1 MKNKTKIYENLD
13 FWIVSPYNKQYKLWV
28 LIPLFS
34 SLDLLSI
41 IPLHLAFYSTSSSF
55 YPPD

>member
-1 MKNKTKIYENLD
+1 MKNKTKIYVNLYCSLYRD
-13 FWIVSPYNKQYKLWV
+13 TIQKSELWV

-34 SLDLLSI
+34 SLDLISI

-55 YPPD
+55 YPTD